1 MRGCGSER
9 RRNELEHAV
18 ESKGGHDMLGLSSK
32 AFIFTCEGTGTW
44 VGGIEKHGGDR
55 VTGQM
60 KLDKWLSS

>member
-1 MRGCGSER
+1 M
-9 RRNELEHAV
+9 